1 MVLLHLLTL
10 GFCQGKLSIICQ
22 MSGPTYHQVSHI
34 HRNMSVGSLRHLLFS
49 YHMIDKEQYAIYLS
63 PIRGGSLNFMMCLDS
78 WTQDHVND
86 DALLK

>member
-34 HRNMSVGSLRHLLFS
+34 HRNMSVGSLGHLLFS

-63 PIRGGSLNFMMCLDS
+63 PNKRRQPQFYDVLGQLD
-78 WTQDHVND
+78 TRPRER
-86 DALLK
+86 